1 MSGNVTFSKKMLR
14 AFSDVQSALHQGLR
28 KLFTKVCAR
37 RSVCAW
43 DSKMSTKAVCLEIKR
58 RLLFASRV
66 PHLTSFSVLPVTVTN
81 GSRYCAMLARWNAVL
96 VALLGADLCLLV
108 WAIRGVSTRATKDL
122 ATRMDKANERS
133 LEPRLPWRMFTQSI
147 RTYAHDTEFCTNY
160 SDVWPTDGCAAHVP
174 SLYVQKRSQLWEE
187 RPWARTQSI
196 NLGKRRKPH
205 WFWP

>member
-14 AFSDVQSALHQGLR
+14 ACSDVQSALHQGLR
-28 KLFTKVCAR
+28 KLFTNVCAR

-43 DSKMSTKAVCLEIKR
+43 VSKMSTKAVCLEIKR

-66 PHLTSFSVLPVTVTN
+66 PRLTSFSVLPVTVTSP
-81 GSRYCAMLARWNAVL
+81 GSRYCAMPASRSNAVL
-96 VALLGADLCLLV
+96 VALLGDLCLLV
-108 WAIRGVSTRATKDL
+108 WAIRGVSTATKDL

-160 SDVWPTDGCAAHVP
+160 SDV
-174 SLYVQKRSQLWEE
+174 
-187 RPWARTQSI
+187 
-196 NLGKRRKPH
+196 
-205 WFWP
+205 

>member
-43 DSKMSTKAVCLEIKR
+43 VSKMSTKAVCLEMKR
-58 RLLFASRV
+58 RLLLASRV
-66 PHLTSFSVLPVTVTN
+66 PRLTSFSVLPVTVTN
-81 GSRYCAMLARWNAVL
+81 GSNCAMLARSNAVL
-96 VALLGADLCLLV
+96 VALLGDLCLLV
-108 WAIRGVSTRATKDL
+108 RAIRGVSTRATKDL
-122 ATRMDKANERS
+122 ANRMDKANERS

-160 SDVWPTDGCAAHVP
+160 SDV
-174 SLYVQKRSQLWEE
+174 
-187 RPWARTQSI
+187 
-196 NLGKRRKPH
+196 
-205 WFWP
+205 